1 MVVNVP
7 LTIANLAGQQITSYQ
22 FDMLFDPQIVEVA
35 GVSTAGTLSEG
46 MSTAWNVAA
55 PGLLKVVVYS
65 AVGAEGD
72 GVYLNVRLRGR
83 GTAGSTSPLELR
95 GFRFNDGM
103 TAQATDGRFTTLKS
117 PAISGIVT
125 TSTGRGLR
133 NATVLLTGNSLSE
146 PRKVVTGEFGYF
158 AFDDLTPG
166 EIYVVT
172 VNSKR
177 FNFQMPSQV
186 VALTDTAVE
195 IRFVA
200 LE

>member
-1 MVVNVP
+1 
-7 LTIANLAGQQITSYQ
+7 
-22 FDMLFDPQIVEVA
+22 
-35 GVSTAGTLSEG
+35 
-46 MSTAWNVAA
+46 
-55 PGLLKVVVYS
+55 
-65 AVGAEGD
+65 
-72 GVYLNVRLRGR
+72 
-83 GTAGSTSPLELR
+83 
-95 GFRFNDGM
+95 M
-103 TAQATDGRFTTLKS
+103 TAEAADGRFTTLKS
-117 PAISGIVT
+117 PAISGLVT

-133 NATVLLTGNSLSE
+133 NATVILTGNSLNE

-166 EIYVVT
+166 ETYVVT

-177 FNFQMPSQV
+177 FSFQMPSQV